1 MDENGVF
8 RKLPQYVL
16 LSFFK
21 LNFPYY
27 SLVPFLLPLPSF
39 KMGKIV
45 FHLVHYIST
54 PIYGVISPLS
64 LLDTR
69 LNMFSSLTTFSRVL
83 FWKHSIIF
91 VAFHWA
97 FPQYVTRQESV
108 SNCITHGRDFQE
120 RKKRMLGQYWGL
132 SWPFRPSGVLLS
144 LMDCCEWWSFT
155 FLPPGIK
162 KIKFNKY

>member
-1 MDENGVF
+1 MCVCVCVYNHLSDMDENGVF

-16 LSFFK
+16 SYFK

-83 FWKHSIIF
+83 F
-91 VAFHWA
+91 
-97 FPQYVTRQESV
+97 
-108 SNCITHGRDFQE
+108 
-120 RKKRMLGQYWGL
+120 
-132 SWPFRPSGVLLS
+132 
-144 LMDCCEWWSFT
+144 
-155 FLPPGIK
+155 
-162 KIKFNKY
+162 